1 MKFDYKRIALLTVL
15 TLLPVTAFAAAAA
28 SGADGGFCANL
39 LASVFSCSSGGCPNS
54 P

>member
-1 MKFDYKRIALLTVL
+1 MKLEPKRIAIVAALV
-15 TLLPVTAFAAAAA
+15 LLPVTAFAAAAA

-39 LASVFSCSSGGCPNS
+39 LGSLFSCSSGGCPH

>member
-1 MKFDYKRIALLTVL
+1 MDFNYKRVAVLAAL

-28 SGADGGFCANL
+28 SGADGGFCSSL
-39 LASVFSCSSGGCPNS
+39 LASMFSCSSGCPGS